1 MGEAALR
8 ILVTGASRGIGREI
22 AQQLLDSGHNV
33 AVTARSQDDLE
44 HLVTGYSNSMVI
56 VADSTQPKSA
66 EEAVSKVVNQ
76 WNGLDVLII
85 NAGDGSAAPI
95 EKTTDE
101 IWDKSIA
108 INLTA
113 PFHYLRA
120 AVPTMKNGKFGR
132 VVVIASTAGLEGEPN
147 VSAYTAAKHGVIGLV
162 RSSAAELAKHGITV
176 NAVCPS
182 YVDTPMTQRSLQ
194 AAALRTGKTF
204 DEVKAALLSKIP
216 GGRFL
221 SVDEVAK
228 AAISFIA
235 LPDQTGQTQIV
246 KGDCNEFRKD

>member
-33 AVTARSQDDLE
+33 AVTARSRDDLE
-44 HLVTGYSNSMVI
+44 DLVTGYSNSMVI

-162 RSSAAELAKHGITV
+162 RSSAAELAKQSFFTPARREASRTWSRPRTLRRTV
-176 NAVCPS
+176 SAGS
-182 YVDTPMTQRSLQ
+182 DMDSGTLT
-194 AAALRTGKTF
+194 
-204 DEVKAALLSKIP
+204 KAARWK
-216 GGRFL
+216 
-221 SVDEVAK
+221 
-228 AAISFIA
+228 
-235 LPDQTGQTQIV
+235 T
-246 KGDCNEFRKD
+246 